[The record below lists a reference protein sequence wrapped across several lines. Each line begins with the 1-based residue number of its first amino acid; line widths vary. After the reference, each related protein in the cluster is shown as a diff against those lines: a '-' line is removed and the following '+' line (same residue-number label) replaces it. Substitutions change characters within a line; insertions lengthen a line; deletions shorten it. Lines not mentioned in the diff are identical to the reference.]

1 MVVYRRIRVRH
12 ALSKSSLPDLD
23 YALNP
28 YIGCFHA
35 CSYCYARGYVGRY
48 VDAGRSWG
56 EIVYIKENLVDV
68 LKVEVKRFRAGVVG
82 VSTITD
88 PYQPIEAELGIV
100 REAIKVLLNS
110 GFSVSIQTK
119 SDLVLR
125 DIDILKRFIGRVD
138 VGFTI
143 TSLNDDLIRYVE
155 PRAPLPSLR
164 VKALRRLS
172 SEGIETWIFYGPVIP
187 YINDSDD
194 DVNGILE
201 LAKETGSKVLIDKL
215 HVKPWIIN
223 SLSGAL
229 SQVINMGSALKILNK
244 DFINSW
250 WSSFKGKVIK
260 KCRDYG
266 VKCYP
271 QLAEPLA
278 SKYKSLSD
286 YM

>member
-1 MVVYRRIRVRH
+1 VVVYRRIRVRH

-35 CSYCYARGYVGRY
+35 CSYCYARGYVGGY

-68 LKVEVKRFRAGVVG
+68 LRVEVKRFRAGIVG

-164 VKALRRLS
+164 VKALRKLS
-172 SEGIETWIFYGPVIP
+172 SESIETWIFYGPVIP
-187 YINDSDD
+187 GFNDDEETIR
-194 DVNGILE
+194 GILR
-201 LAKETGSKVLIDKL
+201 LGRETNSKVLIDKIHL
-215 HVKPWIIN
+215 RDWIMET
-223 SLSGAL
+223 LRHAL
-229 SQVINMGSALKILNK
+229 ENIFGRNYSKVLNK
-244 DFINSW
+244 EYIESW
-250 WSSFKGKVIK
+250 WLNFKERILKMCKEYNIT
-260 KCRDYG
+260 
-266 VKCYP
+266 CYP
-271 QLAEPLA
+271 QLAEPKPTQTKNLTNFT
-278 SKYKSLSD
+278 
-286 YM
+286 

>member
-1 MVVYRRIRVRH
+1 MYKRIKVKR

-68 LKVEVKRFRAGVVG
+68 LRVEVKKFRAGVVG

-100 REAIKVLLNS
+100 REVIKVLLNS

-172 SEGIETWIFYGPVIP
+172 GEGIETWIFYGPVIP
-187 YINDSDD
+187 GFNDDEETVRS
-194 DVNGILE
+194 ILR
-201 LAKETGSKVLIDKL
+201 LGRETNSKVLIDKIHL
-215 HVKPWIIN
+215 RNWIMEP
-223 SLSGAL
+223 LRHAL
-229 SQVINMGSALKILNK
+229 ENVFGRNYSKVLNKEYIESWWLNFKERILKICKEYN
-244 DFINSW
+244 IT
-250 WSSFKGKVIK
+250 
-260 KCRDYG
+260 
-266 VKCYP
+266 CYP
-271 QLAEPLA
+271 QLAEPKPTQTKNLTNFT
-278 SKYKSLSD
+278 
-286 YM
+286 